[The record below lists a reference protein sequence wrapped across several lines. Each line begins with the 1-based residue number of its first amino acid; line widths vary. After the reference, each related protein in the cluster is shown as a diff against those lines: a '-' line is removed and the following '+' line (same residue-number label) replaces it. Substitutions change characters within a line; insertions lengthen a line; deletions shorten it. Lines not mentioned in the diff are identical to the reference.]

1 VKTWA
6 AHSSVAVELLLL
18 SLAAGHVI
26 TPIAA
31 IALVPGANLGGA
43 TPPVL
48 EAPSADPAARRLPM
62 GNLAFWGL
70 GCLVALPFAR
80 PIAEALWT
88 IDPDPTTAV
97 VNFQTALHPKQ
108 RFLLGL
114 LPE

>member
-1 VKTWA
+1 MT
-6 AHSSVAVELLLL
+6 
-18 SLAAGHVI
+18 SLGGPADDR
-26 TPIAA
+26 PIALDDDQIVIDEHTCDRVSA
-31 IALVPGANLGGA
+31 I
-43 TPPVL
+43 
-48 EAPSADPAARRLPM
+48 EADGSQLADPAARRLPM